1 MSSKKPVVLFH
12 KSCADGVTAAYS
24 IYQKFGENA
33 HYIPMI
39 HSEEKEEFLDEAEY
53 EKAYGDN
60 APYQEGSKW
69 KI

>member
-1 MSSKKPVVLFH
+1 MVISM
-12 KSCADGVTAAYS
+12 
-24 IYQKFGENA
+24 ENITVNKEA
-33 HYIPMI
+33 QFTDQLVRFNQD
-39 HSEEKEEFLDEAEY
+39 EKEEFLDEAEY